1 MQILQALV
9 TAALS
14 LLQQAA
20 PAPTP
25 AAASTAPV
33 AAQAAAAPA
42 ERDRPDEAVNA
53 FLRAEGLDHSQ
64 VMDHLSSICDVYGP
78 RLTGSQNLH
87 RAQAWAV
94 KTFTEWGLANAH
106 LEDWGPFG
114 RGWRLDHFHMD
125 VVGDNPWPVL
135 AWPKAWS
142 PATNG
147 VVEGEC
153 VLVADLTPEQ
163 VEALDL
169 TGKFVLIDS
178 PRKVS
183 EPFEARGKRDDAE
196 ALLLLADGRTKPRPA
211 AATPA
216 ANPPPAAPATTTAA
230 TPAVAPAAAAPTAAA
245 PAAGEPAAAPNPE
258 AAAARDSFRK
268 RNQLMIAIQSKH
280 PLALLDRASKGDYG
294 TIFVQQASTPATPFV
309 EPKPGEDPRAARN
322 RGPRPWSADVKDVLP
337 QCTLA
342 VEHYNRIARL
352 LERHLPVRLS
362 MRIDCAFVE
371 DSPMEHNVVAE
382 LPGSDP
388 ALSGQLVMLGG
399 HYDSWHSATGAT
411 DNGCGSAVVMET
423 MRLLAKLA
431 TEKGKPPRRTIR
443 AALWSGEEQGL
454 LGSKAYVEQHFGTRE
469 KPTDELAKLS
479 GYFNL
484 DNGTGKIR
492 GIYLQGNEACTPI
505 FRSWFKPFHDLDAAT
520 ITMNNT
526 GGTDHQSFDAVGI
539 PGFQFIQDP
548 ISYDTQ
554 THHSNMDNWDHAIP
568 EDLKQA
574 ATIMASFVWHTAQR
588 DEMLPRKPAPP
599 PRPERSERP
608 DRNDRSERTEP
619 PAQKQSP

>member
-1 MQILQALV
+1 MRILHALV
-9 TAALS
+9 SAALVF
-14 LLQQAA
+14 QQQGPPA
-20 PAPTP
+20 PAP
-25 AAASTAPV
+25 
-33 AAQAAAAPA
+33 AAPA

-53 FLRAEGLDHSQ
+53 FLRQEGLDHSQ

-87 RAQAWAV
+87 RAQEWAV

-125 VVGDNPWPVL
+125 VVGENPWPVL

-142 PATNG
+142 PGTPG
-147 VVEGEC
+147 VVEADA

-163 VEALDL
+163 IDALDL
-169 TGKFVLIDS
+169 TGKFVLIES

-183 EPFEARGKRDDAE
+183 EPFEARGKRNDAE
-196 ALLLLADGRTKPRPA
+196 ALLLLADGRTKPRPG
-211 AATPA
+211 ATPA
-216 ANPPPAAPATTTAA
+216 AADGA
-230 TPAVAPAAAAPTAAA
+230 
-245 PAAGEPAAAPNPE
+245 AAAPNPE
-258 AAAARDSFRK
+258 AAAMRESFRK
-268 RNQLMIAIQSKH
+268 RNQMMLAIQAKH

-294 TIFVQQASTPATPFV
+294 TIFVQGASTPTTPFV
-309 EPKPGEDPRAARN
+309 EPKPGEDPRAQRG
-322 RGPRPWSADVKDVLP
+322 RGPRPWSADVKEVLP
-337 QCTLA
+337 QVTLA

-352 LERHLPVRLS
+352 LERHLPVRIS
-362 MRIDCAFVE
+362 MRIDATFVD

-388 ALSGQLVMLGG
+388 ALSSQLVMLGA
-399 HYDSWHSATGAT
+399 HYDSWQSGTGAT

-423 MRLLAKLA
+423 MRLLAKLSA
-431 TEKGKPPRRTIR
+431 EQGKAPRRTIR
-443 AALWSGEEQGL
+443 AALWSGEEEGL

-492 GIYLQGNEACTPI
+492 GIYLQGNEACGPI

-520 ITMNNT
+520 ITLNNT
-526 GGTDHQSFDAVGI
+526 GGTDHQSFDAVGL

-554 THHSNMDNWDHAIP
+554 THHSNMDVWDHAIA
-568 EDLKQA
+568 EDLRQA

-599 PRPERSERP
+599 QRPERS
-608 DRNDRSERTEP
+608 DRSERSGRTDRTDAAP
-619 PAQKQSP
+619 PAQKQESP

>member
-1 MQILQALV
+1 MRILHALV
-9 TAALS
+9 SAALVF
-14 LLQQAA
+14 QQQGPPA
-20 PAPTP
+20 PAP
-25 AAASTAPV
+25 
-33 AAQAAAAPA
+33 AAPA

-53 FLRAEGLDHSQ
+53 FLRQEGLDHSQ

-87 RAQAWAV
+87 RAQEWAV

-125 VVGDNPWPVL
+125 VVGENPWPVL

-142 PATNG
+142 PGTPG
-147 VVEGEC
+147 VVEADA

-163 VEALDL
+163 IDALDL
-169 TGKFVLIDS
+169 TGKFVLIES

-183 EPFEARGKRDDAE
+183 EPFEARGKRNDAE
-196 ALLLLADGRTKPRPA
+196 ALLLLADGRTKPRPG
-211 AATPA
+211 ATPA
-216 ANPPPAAPATTTAA
+216 ANPP
-230 TPAVAPAAAAPTAAA
+230 AAA
-245 PAAGEPAAAPNPE
+245 PAAAPVANAAAAAAADGAAAAPNPE
-258 AAAARDSFRK
+258 AAAMRESFRK
-268 RNQLMIAIQSKH
+268 RNQMMLAIQAKH

-294 TIFVQQASTPATPFV
+294 TIFVQGASTPTTPFV
-309 EPKPGEDPRAARN
+309 EPKPGEDPRAQRG
-322 RGPRPWSADVKDVLP
+322 RGPRPWSADVKEVLP
-337 QCTLA
+337 QVTLA

-352 LERHLPVRLS
+352 LERHLPVRIS
-362 MRIDCAFVE
+362 MRIDATFVD

-388 ALSGQLVMLGG
+388 ALSSQLVMLGA
-399 HYDSWHSATGAT
+399 HYDSWQSGTGAT

-423 MRLLAKLA
+423 MRLLAKLSA
-431 TEKGKPPRRTIR
+431 EQGKAPRRTIR
-443 AALWSGEEQGL
+443 AALWSGEEEGL

-492 GIYLQGNEACTPI
+492 GIYLQGNEACGPI

-520 ITMNNT
+520 ITLNNT
-526 GGTDHQSFDAVGI
+526 GGTDHQSFDAVGL

-554 THHSNMDNWDHAIP
+554 THHSNMDVWDHAIA
-568 EDLKQA
+568 EDLRQA

-599 PRPERSERP
+599 QRPERS
-608 DRNDRSERTEP
+608 DRSERSGRTDRTDAAP
-619 PAQKQSP
+619 PAQKQESP

>member
-1 MQILQALV
+1 MRILHALV
-9 TAALS
+9 SAALA
-14 LLQQAA
+14 LQQQGP
-20 PAPTP
+20 PAP
-25 AAASTAPV
+25 
-33 AAQAAAAPA
+33 AAPA
-42 ERDRPDEAVNA
+42 ERDRPDAAVND
-53 FLRAEGLDHSQ
+53 FLRQEGLDHSQ

-87 RAQAWAV
+87 RAQEWAV

-125 VVGDNPWPVL
+125 VIGENPWPVL

-153 VLVADLTPEQ
+153 VLVGDLTPEQ

-169 TGKFVLIDS
+169 AGKFVLIDS
-178 PRKVS
+178 PRKVT

-211 AATPA
+211 TTPA
-216 ANPPPAAPATTTAA
+216 AGSPPVAAPAAP
-230 TPAVAPAAAAPTAAA
+230 PAAA
-245 PAAGEPAAAPNPE
+245 PAAPPASSPSASPAPGEPGAAPANPE
-258 AAAARDSFRK
+258 QAAARDSFRK
-268 RNQLMIAIQSKH
+268 RNQLMIAIQARH
-280 PLALLDRASKGDYG
+280 PLALLDRGSKGDYG
-294 TIFVQQASTPATPFV
+294 TIFVQQASTPPTPFV
-309 EPKPGEDPRAARN
+309 EPKPGEDPRAQRN

-352 LERHLPVRLS
+352 LERHVPVRIS
-362 MRIDCAFVE
+362 MRIDATFVD

-388 ALSGQLVMLGG
+388 ALSSQLVMLGA
-399 HYDSWHSATGAT
+399 HYDSWQSGTGAT

-423 MRLLAKLA
+423 MRLLAKLSA
-431 TEKGKPPRRTIR
+431 EKGKPPRRTIR

-484 DNGTGKIR
+484 DNGTGRIR

-520 ITMNNT
+520 ITLNNT
-526 GGTDHQSFDAVGI
+526 GGTDHQSFDAVGL

-554 THHSNMDNWDHAIP
+554 THHSNMDVWDHCIA
-568 EDLKQA
+568 EDLRQA

-599 PRPERSERP
+599 QRAEQPGRP
-608 DRNDRSERTEP
+608 DRNERTDAAGA
-619 PAQKQSP
+619 PAQKQESP